1 MSRDKSYKQ
10 GSDCRCYI
18 RVWKG
23 KEYFT
28 FRYKNQ
34 QNLTK
39 LKSEI
44 EIVNWAELPA
54 HNDPSQAC
62 RNLLQKYTAT
72 IYNRCF
78 YIEKNVKV
86 KGIACWLN

>member
-1 MSRDKSYKQ
+1 MIQACTVPIVAVISGCEKE
-10 GSDCRCYI
+10 
-18 RVWKG
+18 

-28 FRYKNQ
+28 FRYTNQ

-39 LKSEI
+39 LKSVI

-54 HNDPSQAC
+54 HNNPSQAC
-62 RNLLQKYTAT
+62 RKFLQKYTAT

-78 YIEKNVKV
+78 SLKKKILRL
-86 KGIACWLN
+86 KGYTLYKTA